1 MFSLRHAT
9 SKFRNSPPAGPN
21 KRYVHRERL
30 DARAERF
37 TTKTSAML
45 KMLALA
51 VPMFLLLLHGQS
63 DDGSKFTVKLLHN
76 RYGLSVRN
84 GELSGTGAPVLQSA
98 IARSRF
104 VLLGEEHGIAETPKF
119 WIGVCNAAGPA
130 GFQPWSSKK
139 GLGPVSP
146 TARRN

>member
-1 MFSLRHAT
+1 M
-9 SKFRNSPPAGPN
+9 
-21 KRYVHRERL
+21 
-30 DARAERF
+30 
-37 TTKTSAML
+37 TKTSAML

-130 GFQPWSSKK
+130 GFHTMAIEEGPWARQPDGQAQLAAFSETLSRIHQHIQQPIQKSR
-139 GLGPVSP
+139 G
-146 TARRN
+146 